1 MRTTVRR
8 RLIDAVPSVQVL
20 DETEDIDY
28 ALSRVFEP
36 HGATEET
43 PFPFIVFGE
52 ADVDPTQA
60 TSPSSTD
67 LEAHPYVDRETFR
80 LLDEMHAQIR
90 DKFDWKVFTHDDK
103 PYLSELLAAGDD
115 VLDGR
120 WGGLTKPVR
129 FQVFDL
135 SMFITETFEPDPIA
149 GLRSWAVAQW
159 PPQGE
164 DLVTQIQTDAT
175 TWEPSNDAPGI
186 LFRLQGIP
194 TMLEQWNSVSWL
206 RATLRAHVIA
216 PDRATRLEWTRRL
229 TEALSVARSVALGD
243 GSYFYLESIAADASL
258 HAVRDG
264 QISVQ
269 GRYGVL
275 IPHDTAEPLTELN
288 LTEAP
293 TP

>member
-8 RLIDAVPSVQVL
+8 RLIDAVPSVQVGAP
-20 DETEDIDY
+20 IDY
-28 ALSRVFEP
+28 ALSRVYEP

-52 ADVDPTQA
+52 ADVDPTQQ

-80 LLDEMHAQIR
+80 LLDEMHAQIK
-90 DKFDWKVFTHDDK
+90 DAFDWAVFLHDGK
-103 PYLSELLAAGDD
+103 PYLSELLPAGDD

-129 FQVFDL
+129 FEVHDL
-135 SMFITETFEPDPIA
+135 SMFTTETFEPDPVA
-149 GLRSWAVAQW
+149 GLRSWTAAKWPAVGI
-159 PPQGE
+159 PP
-164 DLVTQIQTDAT
+164 VAQIQTDPAT
-175 TWEPSNDAPGI
+175 WAPSNAAPGI

-216 PDRATRLEWTRRL
+216 PDRTTRLQWTKRL

-243 GSYFYLESIAADASL
+243 GSYFYLESIAADTSL
-258 HAVRDG
+258 HAIRDG

-275 IPHDTAEPLTELN
+275 IPHETAPLLTKLN
-288 LTEAP
+288 LTQ
-293 TP
+293 